1 MPEQETTAQKAV
13 MFDPAQPIEVRL
25 NTAAGIKSMSVRFPK
40 NDEWIERAKKRR
52 IVTTQLGRGRSVTQ
66 VADSDEIDLGF
77 FHQLA
82 VDKSDIE
89 IDGTEATR
97 IIEMLG
103 AATAIDIAESGNMF
117 VITLLVVGGRKTIH
131 NLTIPS
137 TPDID
142 RFRRAYVRQLELPA
156 NKREL
161 RVNLDA
167 AAQLYKNL
175 SEGTEG
181 YVGGSTIPITHQAAA
196 LLAAIEKLESL
207 LEVEPEENF

>member
-1 MPEQETTAQKAV
+1 MLQEDSRMPEQETTAQKAV

-77 FHQLA
+77 CHQLA

-156 NKREL
+156 
-161 RVNLDA
+161 
-167 AAQLYKNL
+167 
-175 SEGTEG
+175 
-181 YVGGSTIPITHQAAA
+181 
-196 LLAAIEKLESL
+196 
-207 LEVEPEENF
+207 